1 VATENTPGY
10 DVAPVV
16 AGARPAIDPATLP
29 DVDGETISRSALT
42 GDIGLV
48 ANPGGRVNPFIR
60 FGRSYRHPNLEEL
73 LFAGPATAGSIAPS
87 IRVKPETGNN
97 VDAGAKFTIG
107 RVTGGVYGFLNHY
120 ANFISQEIVATT
132 SAGPLAQAINFGDVR
147 IRGLEFSIDAPI
159 VMAPGVLTLSG
170 SGALTHG
177 TIVEGVG
184 PNNLNLDD
192 SPADNITP
200 AKFVGA
206 ARFTETRGRWWVEYG
221 LRTQTDVDRVAL
233 TLTES
238 PFLIPQD
245 LLSLDGFT
253 VQRLAWGL
261 SLAQQRHRI
270 GLTFAIENL
279 ADTYY
284 REHFQFAPSRGRSF
298 TVGLSLGAF

>member
-1 VATENTPGY
+1 
-10 DVAPVV
+10 
-16 AGARPAIDPATLP
+16 
-29 DVDGETISRSALT
+29 
-42 GDIGLV
+42 
-48 ANPGGRVNPFIR
+48 VNPFIR

-97 VDAGAKFTIG
+97 FDVGAKFTLG

-120 ANFISQEIVATT
+120 SNFISQEVVATT
-132 SAGPLAQAINFGDVR
+132 ASGPLAQAINFGDVR
-147 IRGLEFSIDAPI
+147 IQGVEFAIDAPI
-159 VMAPGVLTLSG
+159 VTGPGVLTLSG
-170 SGALTHG
+170 SGAFTRG
-177 TIVEGVG
+177 TIVEGIG
-184 PNNLNLDD
+184 PNGLDLDD
-192 SPADNITP
+192 TPADNITP
-200 AKFVGA
+200 TKFVGA

-245 LLSLDGFT
+245 LLALDGFT

-261 SLAQQRHRI
+261 NLSQQRHRI

-279 ADTYY
+279 TDTYY
-284 REHFQFAPSRGRSF
+284 REHFQFAPSRGRSL